1 MRCNRSQKRRDSRYT
16 AGEKIIRGSGPEQ
29 IAVKGDFLFVSHVH
43 SDQVEV
49 FRINQTPA
57 TSAHILTPLVPPAAL
72 TPPPPGPGVTPPGP
86 GLQFT
91 GGITP
96 QGIAVSPDGTTVY
109 VANMQTE
116 DVSFLTFDATTGN
129 LTRQGFLPV
138 GVTDTTP
145 DPTTGGHGHGLFAT
159 HEEVGLRWFFSAAY
173 SDDGQKSCGHCHWQS
188 RHDGSQW
195 NVGANAVG
203 GPKAVPQNKDL
214 SDNWPQWFEGLSND
228 MTGYASSCNGE
239 LIVAERP
246 TALFPQAT
254 LLERLLARDEF
265 VHQKTA
271 ENSTAIGR
279 PDLKGDA
286 FSIGFYDMAF
296 KQIVWTQNET
306 HRLPN
311 PLHQVPSTAEAAQIA
326 RGKFLFSTEVAAGGS
341 GCASCHVNGNKMANG
356 VVNDTFQDYNLHE
369 PGVISETTVDG
380 DGPFKR
386 LDNDYFFIEF
396 GPPQDL
402 GSRQNISSRNTKHLR
417 AFWDSVPRWLHHGSA
432 HTVREILLPPDSPL
446 LAPHERGFNFRTV
459 RTDQTRK
466 VASDFLGGPP
476 IVLPTEVPITV
487 GDSRGG
493 LAGDGKGPVYV
504 SLDPP
509 TLVTGIPTETA
520 AYPDGRLVLD
530 QLGTSNLAPLIVNG
544 QINPVLA
551 ANHIAV
557 IKDTHGKTS
566 QLSAA
571 DVEALIT
578 YLLALE

>member
-1 MRCNRSQKRRDSRYT
+1 MRT
-16 AGEKIIRGSGPEQ
+16 ASDAYLLIT
-29 IAVKGDFLFVSHVH
+29 VKGDFLFISHIH

-49 FRINQTPA
+49 FHINQHPA
-57 TSAHILTPLVPPAAL
+57 TPAHILTPLIPLAAL
-72 TPPPPGPGVTPPGP
+72 TPPAPGAGVPPPGP

-96 QGIAVSPDGTTVY
+96 QGIAVSPEGRTVY
-109 VANMQTE
+109 VVNMQTE
-116 DVSFLTFDATTGN
+116 DVSFLHFDATTGN
-129 LTRQGFLPV
+129 ATRQGFLPV
-138 GVTDTTP
+138 GVTGTTP
-145 DPTTGGHGHGLFAT
+145 DPTTSGHGHGLFAT
-159 HEEVGLRWFFSAAY
+159 HEEIGLRWFFSAAY
-173 SDDGQKSCGHCHWQS
+173 ADDGQKSCGHCHWQS

-271 ENSTAIGR
+271 ENSMAIGR

-296 KQIVWTQNET
+296 QQIVWTQNET

-311 PLHQVPSTAEAAQIA
+311 PLAQFPSPTEKA
-326 RGKFLFSTEVAAGGS
+326 RIERGRFLFSTEVDAGGS
-341 GCASCHVNGNKMANG
+341 GCASCHVNGTKLANG

-380 DGPFKR
+380 DGPFRR
-386 LDNDYFFIEF
+386 LDNDYFFSIF

-402 GSRQNISSRNTKHLR
+402 GARQNISSRNTKHLR

-432 HTVREILLPPDSPL
+432 HTVREIVLPPDSPL
-446 LAPHERGFNFRTV
+446 LGPNERGFNFRTV
-459 RTDQTRK
+459 RTDQSRR

-493 LAGDGKGPVYV
+493 LAGDGKGPIYV

-509 TLVTGIPTETA
+509 TLVTGRPTETA
-520 AYPDGRLVLD
+520 AYPEGRLVLD

-551 ANHIAV
+551 ANHIQV

-566 QLSAA
+566 HLSAA
-571 DVEALIT
+571 DVEALVA